1 LAALHIGGRIRGVT
15 EVNAKQEKSETQ
27 QHSPLLNQVSPL
39 GNERQKP
46 VLEMFKNVIETR
58 IARQILLVGEL

>member
-1 LAALHIGGRIRGVT
+1 
-15 EVNAKQEKSETQ
+15 
-27 QHSPLLNQVSPL
+27 LLNQVSPL
-39 GNERQKP
+39 GDERQKP